1 MADYLNV
8 VYDKKIKPIT
18 KYPGKLIDYLINR
31 YNLKNGS
38 KLLEPGFG
46 RGEFLLEF
54 KKKGMKCYGV
64 DISSFAGSNLK
75 GINIKTGV
83 DFDKDKLPY
92 EDNFFDIIYSKSL
105 MEHLSNPENFL
116 REAYRVLK
124 PGGKIICMIPD
135 WEANYKIY
143 FDDHTHK
150 TPFTIESLQ
159 NILKI
164 CDFYNLN
171 VVKFRQLPITWKY
184 PFINLISKLIAPFV
198 PVRTKNK
205 FLRWSRELMLI
216 GYGKKE

>member
-8 VYDKKIKPIT
+8 VCDKKIRPINT
-18 KYPGKLIDYLINR
+18 YPGKLIDYLINR
-31 YNLKNGS
+31 YKLEKGL
-38 KLLEPGFG
+38 KLLEPGLG

-54 KKKGMKCYGV
+54 KKRGMECYGV

-75 GINIKTGV
+75 DINIQTGV

-105 MEHLSNPENFL
+105 MEHISNPENFL
-116 REAYRVLK
+116 NEAYRILK

-164 CDFYNLN
+164 CDFNN
-171 VVKFRQLPITWKY
+171 IDVAKFRQLPITWKY
-184 PFINLISKLIAPFV
+184 PLINLISKLVAPFV

-205 FLRWSRELMLI
+205 FLRWSREIMLI
-216 GYGKKE
+216 GYGEKK